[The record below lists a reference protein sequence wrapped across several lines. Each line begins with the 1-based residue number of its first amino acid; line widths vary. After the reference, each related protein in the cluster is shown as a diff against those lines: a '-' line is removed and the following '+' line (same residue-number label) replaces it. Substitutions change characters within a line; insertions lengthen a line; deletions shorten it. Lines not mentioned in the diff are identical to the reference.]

1 MPRCYALGP
10 VSPLDPDKLADLTDR
25 ARVALRKRMRA
36 LRSAH
41 PERALA
47 LRSAEIVERLV
58 AHPSFTRAR
67 SIALFYPLLERKEV
81 DLRALD
87 ARARAASMRI
97 YYPFMEPSANGFRTG
112 LALTNGL
119 EDLAERGHR
128 FLEPD
133 ASAPRAARG
142 DVDLVIV
149 PALAACPNGHRLG
162 YGAGF
167 YDATLPDFRPPAQ
180 AIAVVFDFQ
189 LLVELPS
196 LAHDVA
202 CDAVVTDRRTFD
214 V

>member
-1 MPRCYALGP
+1 

-25 ARVALRKRMRA
+25 ARVELRKRMRA

-47 LRSAEIVERLV
+47 LRSADVVARL
-58 AHPSFTRAR
+58 AEHPSFTRAR

-87 ARARAASMRI
+87 ARARALNMRI
-97 YYPFMEPSANGFRTG
+97 YYPFMERSEKGFRTG

-196 LAHDVA
+196 LPHDVA